1 MMRHTAEELVRILR
15 GPKVPFILV
24 DAETRLL
31 DPSNYPF
38 PDGKAPVQC
47 VFMDPQPEKLE
58 AHTSGNRSI
67 ILPHRGH
74 WFKAKAVGIPSGV
87 SQPILNNGR
96 MYSYF
101 LSNDRIGS
109 GTLIW
114 GFSQIEEAENELR
127 WMQKIHGFAP
137 SPKPVGIGIFRN
149 LSVKE
154 FKDRLELFEYLK
166 NADANRRLEEF
177 AGCSR
182 LMDAASVYSLQPTD
196 IRVDEILYGF
206 ISPELSN
213 ELDKE
218 DCRDYLKWLG
228 SSCGKNLR
236 LLHDNGILHGSL
248 LRYGG
253 VMTNSHVGNH
263 IVNGDSTWITD
274 FHMCQPVSDNGFKQ
288 IELECLTYVMNPLES
303 AERIGK
309 GRFEQ
314 RASPIVYA
322 LSEPLTPDHLSRY
335 VEDFRPITAGEDLS
349 VAFID
354 GVEYGYFRH
363 KVTHVE
369 MSLRSEV
376 LGKVA
381 ELKRRL
387 WRMLSLPEGMQRGH
401 GVVRELMAGKGLLA
415 DFKEVNG

>member
-1 MMRHTAEELVRILR
+1 VQHRTEELVKKLR
-15 GPKVPFILV
+15 GPKVPFFLV

-31 DPSNYPF
+31 DLGNYPF

-47 VFMDPQPEKLE
+47 ILMDPQPEKFE
-58 AHTSGNRSI
+58 AYTSGNRSI
-67 ILPHRGH
+67 ILPHGEH

-87 SQPILNNGR
+87 SQPILNKGR

-127 WMQKIHGFAP
+127 WMQKIYNFAP

-154 FKDRLELFEYLK
+154 FKDRPELFEYLK
-166 NADANRRLEEF
+166 HADANRLLEEF
-177 AGCSR
+177 ANRSR

-206 ISPELSN
+206 ISPELNN

-218 DCRDYLKWLG
+218 DCGDYLRWLG

-263 IVNGDSTWITD
+263 MVNEDSTWITD
-274 FHMCQPVSDNGFKQ
+274 FHMCQPVSDKRFKQ
-288 IELECLTYVMNPLES
+288 IELECLAYVMNPLES

-309 GRFEQ
+309 GRFEP
-314 RASPIVYA
+314 RAFPMAYA
-322 LSEPLTPDHLSRY
+322 LSEPLTSNHVSQY
-335 VEDFRPITAGEDLS
+335 VEGFRPRSTGEDLS

-354 GVEYGYFRH
+354 GIEYGYLRH
-363 KVTHVE
+363 KVTHIE
-369 MSLRSEV
+369 TSLRSEV
-376 LGKVA
+376 LEKVA

-401 GVVRELMAGKGLLA
+401 AVVRGLMARKGLLA
-415 DFKEVNG
+415 DFKEING

>member
-1 MMRHTAEELVRILR
+1 MKHSTEELVKKLR
-15 GPKVPFILV
+15 GPKVPFLLV
-24 DAETRLL
+24 DAETKLL
-31 DPSNYPF
+31 DRGKYPF
-38 PDGKAPVQC
+38 PEGKAPVQC
-47 VFMDPQPEKLE
+47 IVMDPQLEKLE
-58 AHTSGNRSI
+58 AYTSGNRSI
-67 ILPHRGH
+67 ILPHGES

-87 SQPILNNGR
+87 SRPILNKGC

-127 WMQKIHGFAP
+127 WMQKICDFAP
-137 SPKPVGIGIFRN
+137 SPKPVGMGIFRN

-154 FKDRLELFEYLK
+154 FKDRPELFEYLK
-166 NADANRRLEEF
+166 HIDANRLLEEF
-177 AGCSR
+177 ASGSR
-182 LMDAASVYSLQPTD
+182 LMEAASVYSLQSTD

-218 DCRDYLKWLG
+218 DCKDYLKWLG

-263 IVNGDSTWITD
+263 LVSEDSTWITD
-274 FHMCQPVSDNGFKQ
+274 FHMCQPVSDKRFRQ
-288 IELECLTYVMNPLES
+288 IELECLTYIMNPLVS

-314 RASPIVYA
+314 RAVPMAYA
-322 LSEPLTPDHLSRY
+322 LSEPLTPNHVSKY
-335 VEDFRPITAGEDLS
+335 VEDFRPSSIGEDLS

-354 GVEYGYFRH
+354 GIEHGYFRH
-363 KVTHVE
+363 KVTYVE
-369 MSLRSEV
+369 ASLRSEV
-376 LGKVA
+376 LEKVA

-387 WRMLSLPEGMQRGH
+387 WRVLSLPEGMQRGH
-401 GVVRELMAGKGLLA
+401 AVVHELMARKGLLA
-415 DFKEVNG
+415 DFKENNG

>member
-1 MMRHTAEELVRILR
+1 MQYSTEELVKKLR
-15 GPKVPFILV
+15 GPKVPFFLV
-24 DAETRLL
+24 DAETRLP
-31 DPSNYPF
+31 DPGNYPF
-38 PDGKAPVQC
+38 PDGKVPVQC
-47 VFMDPQPEKLE
+47 ILMDPQLE
-58 AHTSGNRSI
+58 RFEAYTSGNRSI
-67 ILPHRGH
+67 ILPHGEC

-87 SQPILNNGR
+87 SQPILNKGH

-101 LSNDRIGS
+101 LSNDCIGS

-127 WMQKIHGFAP
+127 WMQKIYDFAP

-154 FKDRLELFEYLK
+154 FKDRNELFEYLK
-166 NADANRRLEEF
+166 HADANRLLEEF
-177 AGCSR
+177 ASCSR

-263 IVNGDSTWITD
+263 MVNEDSTWITD
-274 FHMCQPVSDNGFKQ
+274 FHMCQPVSDKRFKQ

-309 GRFEQ
+309 GRFEPQ
-314 RASPIVYA
+314 AFPMAYA
-322 LSEPLTPDHLSRY
+322 LSEPLTPNHVSQY
-335 VEDFRPITAGEDLS
+335 VEDFRPRSIGEDLS

-354 GVEYGYFRH
+354 GIEYGYFRH
-363 KVTHVE
+363 KVTHIE
-369 MSLRSEV
+369 TSLRSEV

-401 GVVRELMAGKGLLA
+401 AVVRELMARKGLLV
-415 DFKEVNG
+415 DFKEING